1 MNNKNSLYNEENDFS
16 NKLLYKY
23 SYIKEGIVR
32 IDTPYL
38 DNFNDGIVIYGI
50 QEKNKI
56 IKFTDDGWTLS
67 NLEEMGINLEEQNL
81 NDKDYFSSYEKKL
94 MQTNDIK
101 LIEKSFV
108 LEINGEFKFNE
119 KKLLNLSDKLNLE
132 TLISPLIQIIIYVYS
147 FMSKFEK

>member
-1 MNNKNSLYNEENDFS
+1 MNNKDSLHNEENDFS

-38 DNFNDGIVIYGI
+38 DNFNDGIIIYGI

-56 IKFTDDGWTLS
+56 IKFTDDGWTLN
-67 NLEEMGINLEEQNL
+67 NLEEMGINLDEREL
-81 NDKDYFSSYEKKL
+81 NDEDYFSSYVKNL
-94 MQTNDIK
+94 MYANNIK
-101 LIEKSFV
+101 LNEKNFV

-119 KKLLNLSDKLNLE
+119 KKLLNFSDKLNLE
-132 TLISPLIQIIIYVYS
+132 TLISPLIQIIISVYS

>member
-1 MNNKNSLYNEENDFS
+1 MNNKNSLHNEENDFS

-67 NLEEMGINLEEQNL
+67 NLEEMGINLEELNL
-81 NDKDYFSSYEKKL
+81 NDKDYFSSYEKRL

-101 LIEKSFV
+101 LIENSFV

-119 KKLLNLSDKLNLE
+119 EKLLNLSDKLNLA
-132 TLISPLIQIIIYVYS
+132 TLISPLIQIIISVYS

>member
-1 MNNKNSLYNEENDFS
+1 MNNKDSLHNEENDFS
-16 NKLLYKY
+16 NNLLYKY

-38 DNFNDGIVIYGI
+38 DNFNDEIVIYGI

-67 NLEEMGINLEEQNL
+67 NLEEMGINLEELNL

-132 TLISPLIQIIIYVYS
+132 TLIVPLIQTIISVYS

>member
-1 MNNKNSLYNEENDFS
+1 MNNKDSLHNEENDFS

-38 DNFNDGIVIYGI
+38 DNFNDGIIIYGI

-56 IKFTDDGWTLS
+56 IKFTDDGWTLN
-67 NLEEMGINLEEQNL
+67 NLEEMGINLDEREL
-81 NDKDYFSSYEKKL
+81 NDEDYFSSYVKNL
-94 MQTNDIK
+94 MYANNIK
-101 LIEKSFV
+101 LNEKNFV

-119 KKLLNLSDKLNLE
+119 KKLLNFSDKLNLE
-132 TLISPLIQIIIYVYS
+132 TLISPLIQIIISVYS
-147 FMSKFEK
+147 FMLKFEK

>member
-1 MNNKNSLYNEENDFS
+1 MNNKDSLHNEENDFS

-38 DNFNDGIVIYGI
+38 DNFNDGIIIYGI

-56 IKFTDDGWTLS
+56 IKFTDDGWTLN
-67 NLEEMGINLEEQNL
+67 NLEEMGINLDEREL
-81 NDKDYFSSYEKKL
+81 NDEDYFSSYVKNLMYANNIKLNEKK
-94 MQTNDIK
+94 
-101 LIEKSFV
+101 FV

-119 KKLLNLSDKLNLE
+119 KKLLNFSDKLNLE
-132 TLISPLIQIIIYVYS
+132 TLISPLIQIIISVYS
-147 FMSKFEK
+147 FMLKFEK

>member
-132 TLISPLIQIIIYVYS
+132 TLISPLIQIIISVYS